1 MKKFRNLHILLIL
14 TLLTTGWQ
22 QASGQA
28 KGDIAFFY
36 GQSYYLGEINHVTQ
50 FKQMNTAFGG
60 FYRHNFN
67 LRYSLRGNVYYGK
80 LSADDATSP
89 YKYNLLRNQ
98 SFEVNLLDIGLQA
111 EFNFLPYITT
121 SYKYKF
127 SPYVTAGL
135 SYRTFLSN
143 SPAKNGIN
151 IPFGIGIK
159 YNLNQKFSVGFE
171 WVIRKTFS
179 DDMDGLAEY
188 PENPLLVEFLN
199 NQSAAKF
206 RQTSTLYRNDYYVFT
221 GVFLSYKIVY
231 KSMKCPAYN
240 EAKTYE

>member
-1 MKKFRNLHILLIL
+1 MKKFKNLRIILIMH
-14 TLLTTGWQ
+14 LL
-22 QASGQA
+22 ASGWNSAAGQA
-28 KGDIAFFY
+28 RGDIAFFY

-50 FKQMNTAFGG
+50 FKQMKNAFGG

-67 LRYSLRGNVYYGK
+67 LRYSLRGNVYYGS
-80 LSADDATSP
+80 LGADDASSP
-89 YKYNLLRNQ
+89 YKYNLLRDQ
-98 SFEVNLLDIGLQA
+98 SFSLNLLDIGLQA

-135 SYRTFLSN
+135 SYRTIFSN
-143 SPAKNGIN
+143 TSAKNGVN
-151 IPFGIGIK
+151 IPFGIGLK
-159 YNLNQKFSVGFE
+159 YNLTQKISMGFE
-171 WVIRKTFS
+171 WVIRKTFA
-179 DDMDGLAEY
+179 DDMDGLTEY

-199 NQSAAKF
+199 NQTAAKF

-221 GVFLSYKIVY
+221 GFFLSYKIVY